1 MDTSWN
7 NWAKMYITSLKWY
20 NSKENYRQTY
30 TKQHCLICFK
40 MLYKSLTIDYKR
52 KSTIKVQKI
61 LSDEKI
67 TQWHEFWPFQVIYL
81 LKYMRNWFVFK
92 LIFLEL
98 LNLLSNTCVTFHY
111 RCTSNFRNFSYY
123 YIILVWI

>member
-1 MDTSWN
+1 MDTSWK
-7 NWAKMYITSLKWY
+7 NWAEMYITSFKWH

-52 KSTIKVQKI
+52 KSTIKVQKNTEWQK
-61 LSDEKI
+61 L
-67 TQWHEFWPFQVIYL
+67 TQWHAFWPLQLIYL
-81 LKYMRNWFVFK
+81 LKYMSNWFVFK

-98 LNLLSNTCVTFHY
+98 LHLLYNTCVTFHFK
-111 RCTSNFRNFSYY
+111 CTSNFRKFSYY
-123 YIILVWI
+123 YIILVWL

>member
-1 MDTSWN
+1 MDTSWK
-7 NWAKMYITSLKWY
+7 NWEEMYINSLKWH

-52 KSTIKVQKI
+52 KSRIKVQKI
-61 LSDEKI
+61 LRDKNI
-67 TQWHEFWPFQVIYL
+67 TQWHQFWPLQIIYL
-81 LKYMRNWFVFK
+81 LKYMSNWFVFK

-98 LNLLSNTCVTFHY
+98 LRLLYNTCVTFHF
-111 RCTSNFRNFSYY
+111 RCTYNFRKFSYY
-123 YIILVWI
+123 YIILVWL